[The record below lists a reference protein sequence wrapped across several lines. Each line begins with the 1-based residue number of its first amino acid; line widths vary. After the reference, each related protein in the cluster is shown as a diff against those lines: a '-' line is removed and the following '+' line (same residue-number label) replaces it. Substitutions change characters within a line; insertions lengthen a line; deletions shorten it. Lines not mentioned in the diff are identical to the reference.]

1 MIAVVRRFVLRPKIV
16 RTELPD
22 ATSVLFLLAV
32 VVGGFLLEG
41 MGIAGRIPG
50 HESNQI
56 YSFLGYAFSWA
67 MPASVGQYYDQAWL
81 LHGVMSALLI
91 AYIPF
96 SKLFHMIATP
106 IAIEAEKMLP
116 SGVRH

>member
-1 MIAVVRRFVLRPKIV
+1 MTDRFVIRPKIV

-22 ATSVLFLLAV
+22 AASVLFLLAV

-50 HESNQI
+50 HNSSEV
-56 YSFLGYAFSWA
+56 YSFLGYAFSLA
-67 MPASVGQYYDQAWL
+67 MPASVGQYYDQVWL
-81 LHGVMSALLI
+81 VHGVMSALLI

-96 SKLFHMIATP
+96 SRLFHMIATP
-106 IAIEAEKMLP
+106 IAIEVQELLP
-116 SGVRH
+116 SEVSH